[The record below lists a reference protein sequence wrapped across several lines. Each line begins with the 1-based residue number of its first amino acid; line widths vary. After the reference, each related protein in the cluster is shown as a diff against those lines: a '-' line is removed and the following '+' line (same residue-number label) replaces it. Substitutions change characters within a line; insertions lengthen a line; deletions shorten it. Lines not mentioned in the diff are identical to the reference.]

1 MIVFA
6 SLLFIALLSPVFS
19 CFAYKSCFIYF
30 FEIFI
35 ALFHEEDMKHEIC
48 HVKTAST
55 EFIFSINVI
64 KIENILRDMVQ
75 KATGQIYTNVNLYIA
90 IEVNENMLA

>member
-1 MIVFA
+1 MYSQVCS
-6 SLLFIALLSPVFS
+6 SLLFSVQSSVVLPIKAVLFT
-19 CFAYKSCFIYF
+19 F

-48 HVKTAST
+48 HVKTASA

-90 IEVNENMLA
+90 IEVNKNMLA